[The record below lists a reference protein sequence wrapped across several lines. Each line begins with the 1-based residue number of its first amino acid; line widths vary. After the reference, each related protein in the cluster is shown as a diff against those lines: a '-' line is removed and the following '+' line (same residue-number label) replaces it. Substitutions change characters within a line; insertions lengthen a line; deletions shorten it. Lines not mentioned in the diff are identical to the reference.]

1 MKQVIRSALL
11 LIIGMLVR
19 AVVFAAAASEDAA
32 KAEGEVVFYSSF
44 NNEQIVPLIEAFKRK
59 YPFIN
64 RPFTVQAVN
73 EFCSVRSLKPEPAA
87 TRWTS

>member
-32 KAEGEVVFYSSF
+32 KAEGEVVFYSS
-44 NNEQIVPLIEAFKRK
+44 L
-59 YPFIN
+59 
-64 RPFTVQAVN
+64 TM
-73 EFCSVRSLKPEPAA
+73 SRSF
-87 TRWTS
+87 R